1 MIQDNLAKITFTPD
15 EVAAL
20 DGALATIEQVL
31 EKKMVS
37 LTPKQRRQYSRVRYN
52 MENWVNKAT
61 GYIAN
66 NAELTPSFVDVGQL
80 RLDMETHLMLNP
92 RIDKMEVLLQGI
104 KDTNLLLGS
113 DIYNACISFYRSV
126 KLASLGNTP
135 SASAIYDD
143 LKKQFSGGRKKAA
156 EK

>member
-1 MIQDNLAKITFTPD
+1 MILDNIATITFTPD

-20 DGALATIEQVL
+20 DGALATLEQLL

-37 LTPKQRRQYSRVRYN
+37 LTPQQRRKYSRVRYN
-52 MENWVNKAT
+52 MENWVSKNT
-61 GYIAN
+61 CYIAN
-66 NAELTPSFVDVGQL
+66 NPELTPSFVDAAQL
-80 RLDMETHLMLNP
+80 RLDMDTHLMLNP
-92 RIDKMEVLLQGI
+92 RIDKMGVLFQGL

-113 DIYNACISFYRSV
+113 DIYNACLSFYRAV
-126 KLASLGNTP
+126 KVASMGNTP

-143 LKKQFSGGRKKAA
+143 LKKQFPGGRKKAA